1 MRPARI
7 NLLKV
12 DSSQLHSAHPASHLF
27 NGSLYLVTEYCAAGS
42 LLDVISQTQLP
53 LEESQLAATL
63 GAALGALAY
72 LHDEC
77 QILHRDIKSANLLLT
92 SEGEV
97 SPGSDL

>member
-1 MRPARI
+1 M
-7 NLLKV
+7 
-12 DSSQLHSAHPASHLF
+12 
-27 NGSLYLVTEYCAAGS
+27 TEYCAGGS
-42 LLDVISQTQLP
+42 LLDVLSHTRRP
-53 LEESQLAATL
+53 LGEAQLAATL

-97 SPGSDL
+97 CCDGHVSSSKKKSCSGASSRHIGSSLTSEGETRCIL